1 MYTVS
6 TQLRKQ
12 LELLLVYR
20 TNDDTLRNDSYVLR
34 QRGIWAA
41 KREGKRRMYGTYG
54 RSKGGSFLHEI
65 GLKKACITPDDNI
78 YWLWGGD

>member
-34 QRGIWAA
+34 QRGI
-41 KREGKRRMYGTYG
+41 
-54 RSKGGSFLHEI
+54 
-65 GLKKACITPDDNI
+65 
-78 YWLWGGD
+78 